1 MGDISEA
8 ATTVG
13 LYNLAVKIDYETLLN
28 DAPLPAMLHWKN
40 NHFVLAYKITK
51 DSVWIADPAVGLV
64 TYQKDLFL
72 PYWVASN
79 PDKVKKVEG
88 YALLFETTTSFY
100 NEKNKQ
106 AVIKLA
112 NTKKSDN

>member
-1 MGDISEA
+1 
-8 ATTVG
+8 
-13 LYNLAVKIDYETLLN
+13 
-28 DAPLPAMLHWKN
+28 
-40 NHFVLAYKITK
+40 
-51 DSVWIADPAVGLV
+51 LV